1 MSQQTPRE
9 PTPSTSDHTE
19 GDTEEWTGG
28 HQKQR
33 PPRQDAKVSDLPELE
48 EDEDSIVSTDNS

>member
-1 MSQQTPRE
+1 MSQQTPHE
-9 PTPSTSDHTE
+9 PTPSTSDH
-19 GDTEEWTGG
+19 TEEWTGG